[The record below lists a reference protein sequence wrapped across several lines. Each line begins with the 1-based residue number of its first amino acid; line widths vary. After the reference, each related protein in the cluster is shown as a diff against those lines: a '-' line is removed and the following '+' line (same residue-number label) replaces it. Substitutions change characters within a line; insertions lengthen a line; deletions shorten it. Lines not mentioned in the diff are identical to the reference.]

1 VSLRRLRAGEWLA
14 LIGAIGLLATLFSD
28 WFGLPPAARG
38 NGDLAK
44 SGWASLGWALDVLL
58 VLAILGGLATA
69 LATALRQT
77 PAWSVGSGVLTAP
90 VGLIAF
96 TALALRVVLFQ
107 PDLGVGLPNDLV
119 DVRAAAYLGLAFC
132 ALIPVGAWTV
142 LRDERTDAPE
152 SAYTPP
158 PPRPV
163 PGA

>member
-1 VSLRRLRAGEWLA
+1 MSLRRLRAGEWLA
-14 LIGAIGLLATLFSD
+14 LAGALGLLATLFFD
-28 WFGLPPAARG
+28 WFGFAPAARG
-38 NGDLAK
+38 NGDVAK

-58 VLAILGGLATA
+58 VLAILGALATA
-69 LATALRQT
+69 LTTALRQT

-90 VGLIAF
+90 IGLIAF

-107 PDLGVGLPNDLV
+107 PDLGAGLPNELV
-119 DVRAAAYLGLAFC
+119 DVRAAAYLGLVFC
-132 ALIPVGAWTV
+132 ALIPVGAWIV
-142 LRDERTDAPE
+142 LDDERTGAAE

>member
-1 VSLRRLRAGEWLA
+1 VSLRRLRAGEWIALA
-14 LIGAIGLLATLFSD
+14 GAVGLLVTLFLD
-28 WFGLPPAARG
+28 WFGFAPAARG

-58 VLAILGGLATA
+58 VLAIVAGLATA
-69 LATALRQT
+69 LTTALRQT

-90 VGLIAF
+90 IGLIAF
-96 TALALRVVLFQ
+96 TVLALRVVLFQ
-107 PDLGVGLPNDLV
+107 PDLGAGLPNELV
-119 DVRAAAYLGLAFC
+119 DVRAAAYLGLVFC
-132 ALIPVGAWTV
+132 ALIPVGAWIV
-142 LRDERTDAPE
+142 LDDERTEAPE